1 MYILEQVAA
10 AFVFSCRLERRDKI
24 KIRYFA
30 AAGILLLLGVMMS
43 RIVDRIVIQANA
55 ADLAAG
61 EYFSWHALVYSLGI
75 VAVMTGIIL
84 YTRRV
89 SLMEAVYAE
98 TCAYL
103 TEHIAYCIR
112 ILCNSL
118 FGSPVADG
126 VEDVLY
132 WVIHVAVYLAAY
144 YLFAKNMIRK
154 GHYYAAPK
162 RTIALLVYALA
173 IILIISLYASTYKFE
188 KLHAIYA
195 IAFSVYV
202 LVSQIDRQKQ
212 LAEQEEGTIRQLL
225 MVAQREQYDLYRQ
238 NVSTVDRKCHD
249 LRHQA
254 GHLLNSAAD
263 EAQREEIKSLMRDI
277 MIYDSFVRTGNRNLD
292 TILNQKNEA
301 CTGKHIELTCVAD
314 GRSLNFLDPV
324 DLFAVFDRMLDKA
337 MTEVGRL
344 PENERRIHL
353 TVSDKLGMIIVA
365 VEYPSVGANTGK
377 SSQER
382 EQFLRAMELTVEKY
396 DGSVQITE
404 EDNTV
409 VRIVLQ
415 EP

>member
-24 KIRYFA
+24 RVRYLA
-30 AAGILLLLGVMMS
+30 AAIILLLLGVMMG
-43 RIVDRIVIQANA
+43 RITDSIVIQENA
-55 ADLAAG
+55 ADIAAR
-61 EYFSWHALVYSLGI
+61 EYSAWHGLVFSLGI
-75 VAVMTGIIL
+75 VAVMTGFIVF
-84 YTRRV
+84 TRRV

-118 FGSPVADG
+118 SGSPVADG
-126 VEDVLY
+126 MEDVLY
-132 WVIHVAVYLAAY
+132 WVIHVAVYFAAY
-144 YLFAKNMIRK
+144 HLFAKKMIRK

-173 IILIISLYASTYKFE
+173 IILIISLYASVFQFE
-188 KLHAIYA
+188 VLHAIYA
-195 IAFSVYV
+195 IAFSVYA

-212 LAEQEEGTIRQLL
+212 LAEQEEGAIRQQL
-225 MVAQREQYDLYRQ
+225 MVAQKEQYDLYRQ

-254 GHLLNSAAD
+254 GQLLNSAAN

-277 MIYDSFVRTGNRNLD
+277 MIYDSFVRTGNRDLD
-292 TILNQKNEA
+292 TILNQKNEL

-314 GRSLNFLDPV
+314 GKSLSFLDPV
-324 DLFAVFDRMLDKA
+324 DLFTVFERILDRA
-337 MTEVGRL
+337 IAEVSSL
-344 PENERRIHL
+344 PEQERRIHL
-353 TVSDKLGMIIVA
+353 TVTEKLGMIIVT
-365 VEYPSVGANTGK
+365 VEYPSDGANMKENST
-377 SSQER
+377 ER
-382 EQFLRAMELTVEKY
+382 EQFLRAMELAVEKY
-396 DGSVQITE
+396 DGSIQITE
-404 EDNTV
+404 DENKV

-415 EP
+415 EC